1 MSASWSAP
9 SPSAHAEFVRGWP
22 VLLLAVLGVA
32 TSVSGLLIYSFGTMV
47 VPLQQAMGW
56 SRADLQL
63 TVSFLS
69 AGGALS
75 VNFAGWLNL
84 RYGMRRVSAVS
95 LVALA
100 LGMLAVTR
108 IADSIAW
115 LYLAYF
121 LLPFIGLGTTPV
133 TWTQLVN
140 LWFVRRRGLAL
151 SLALCGTGLSA
162 AVLPPLMSWA
172 MARSDWRAGYGV
184 MAMLPLVVTLPLAWR
199 LLPSRR
205 DPAAAPGPST
215 HPAPDT
221 RLQAGMSLEAALRS
235 RNFWICNLALSMVVS
250 AVVGMVTNA
259 VPILRDIG
267 LSATAAS
274 GVFSVFG
281 FSLVAGRL
289 VVGTLIDRYWAPGV
303 AAVALG
309 MPAIGCVMLM
319 LAQADTPIAWLL
331 VAVAL
336 VGVGS
341 GAEFDIAAFLMARYF
356 GLRDYGK
363 LFGLHLGLVTA
374 GSATAPFVFAALLR
388 SSGSYHPMLSL
399 CMACCVIGPLLL
411 LALGPYP
418 RDENVPLG
426 TATP

>member
-1 MSASWSAP
+1 
-9 SPSAHAEFVRGWP
+9 
-22 VLLLAVLGVA
+22 
-32 TSVSGLLIYSFGTMV
+32 
-47 VPLQQAMGW
+47 
-56 SRADLQL
+56 
-63 TVSFLS
+63 
-69 AGGALS
+69 
-75 VNFAGWLNL
+75 
-84 RYGMRRVSAVS
+84 
-95 LVALA
+95 
-100 LGMLAVTR
+100 
-108 IADSIAW
+108 
-115 LYLAYF
+115 
-121 LLPFIGLGTTPV
+121 
-133 TWTQLVN
+133 
-140 LWFVRRRGLAL
+140 
-151 SLALCGTGLSA
+151 
-162 AVLPPLMSWA
+162 
-172 MARSDWRAGYGV
+172 
-184 MAMLPLVVTLPLAWR
+184 
-199 LLPSRR
+199 
-205 DPAAAPGPST
+205 
-215 HPAPDT
+215 
-221 RLQAGMSLEAALRS
+221 
-235 RNFWICNLALSMVVS
+235 
-250 AVVGMVTNA
+250 
-259 VPILRDIG
+259 
-267 LSATAAS
+267 
-274 GVFSVFG
+274 
-281 FSLVAGRL
+281 

-418 RDENVPLG
+418 RDENVPPG